1 MEELDVSDGFDV
13 YEYRHGLKLIREDRG
28 TMHLENRAREFT
40 CPATR
45 VAPSAWSGLIGSCVT
60 LYRRAG
66 ADWESRMLS
75 HRYFGAMLKIITHDP
90 MRERRG
96 DHPEQ
101 NIVSMSIAGIV
112 VGSLMLTVQRAFPPH
127 QVCMTGGAET
137 VAHSFSV
144 RGRRR
149 RRRDDRVLAHLPRG
163 ALPVGHRSRG
173 LPLRNS
179 SISSLI
185 GSCVIIF
192 GSGSQYRRFRGLK
205 HLMRDSL
212 PEGDYVSQAVGL
224 GPTTL

>member
-1 MEELDVSDGFDV
+1 MNTV
-13 YEYRHGLKLIREDRG
+13 R
-28 TMHLENRAREFT
+28 
-40 CPATR
+40 
-45 VAPSAWSGLIGSCVT
+45 LIGSCVT

-66 ADWESRMLS
+66 TNWGSQILS

-96 DHPEQ
+96 DHPGQ

-192 GSGSQYRRFRGLK
+192 GTGSQYRRFRGLK
-205 HLMRDSL
+205 HLMRDSIASSGQARL
-212 PEGDYVSQAVGL
+212 PGRRSLPLVQSHARPYQTFTRRERTG
-224 GPTTL
+224 TTLVGSNGKHPPSTEA